1 MGNLFQK
8 IAINIMEVKYKNTKL
23 NFEINESEDGDNLHR
38 DGLTIKTEGSIVNNN
53 TFRVKFNGRWVKA
66 YVADDDSRYYVWIE
80 GRQLVFDKVKD
91 EEKSF
96 DTTDTT
102 SGDIQLV
109 YAPMPGSIVKVMVE
123 QGQKVLEGNPLIIV
137 EAMKME
143 TTIYSSIDG
152 IVTEINANQG
162 EQVNTD
168 KILIKVEKEIG

>member
-1 MGNLFQK
+1 
-8 IAINIMEVKYKNTKL
+8 MEVKYNNTNL
-23 NFEINESEDGDNLHR
+23 NFEISETENGYEFLR
-38 DGLTIKTEGSIVNNN
+38 DGLTTDIEGSIINNN
-53 TFRVKFNGRWVKA
+53 TFRVKFNGRWVNA
-66 YVADDDSRYYVWIE
+66 YVADDENRYYVWIE

-91 EEKSF
+91 EEKNF
-96 DTTDTT
+96 DTSDIA

-123 QGQKVLEGNPLIIV
+123 QGQKVSEGNPLIIV

-168 KILIKVEKEIG
+168 RILIKVEKEIG